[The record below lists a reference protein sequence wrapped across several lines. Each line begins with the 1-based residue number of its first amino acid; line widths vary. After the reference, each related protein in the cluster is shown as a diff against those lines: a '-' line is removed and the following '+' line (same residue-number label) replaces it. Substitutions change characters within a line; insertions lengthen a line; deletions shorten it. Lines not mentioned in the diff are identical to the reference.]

1 MGASWNE
8 NLERVC
14 GKCQKA
20 KHKTQFYKIPK
31 TKDYIPVCKMC
42 LKQYFNEVQK
52 NTGSDNVALWASLM
66 AAGVPMMRDVYDT
79 MMSAGDVEGN
89 NMLPTYFTLA
99 EQSNRDFVSLADSNM
114 QLNDFVDYGEYDLN
128 PEPEDIANVVI
139 DAKTRRRWDKE
150 WGAGYSD
157 SQCQQLDEYFEGYTG
172 DLSDMDVG
180 MMLRYRDL
188 CKAEL
193 RKFEGDDDKGQT
205 TKEIVDLMKLLK
217 ISDFQSAADKSDS
230 RIAYE
235 KAIAM
240 IEYNKPAEVEDIQK
254 YKDICEHEK
263 NRAEDMRNLRNA
275 IANSREYP
283 DIPYEEQ

>member
-128 PEPEDIANVVI
+128 PEPEDEANVAI

-157 SQCQQLDEYFEGYTG
+157 AQCQQLDEYFEGYTG

-217 ISDFQSAADKSDS
+217 ISDFQRDEKSEDEKFIDK
-230 RIAYE
+230 IVW
-235 KAIAM
+235 M
-240 IEYNKPAEVEDIQK
+240 IEETEPAEEEDEEK
-254 YKDICEHEK
+254 YRDIAGYEEMYNEMMRC
-263 NRAEDMRNLRNA
+263 MRNLLTGTKDF
-275 IANSREYP
+275 P
-283 DIPYEEQ
+283 DIDPENL

>member
-52 NTGSDNVALWASLM
+52 NTGSDSVALWASLM

-128 PEPEDIANVVI
+128 PESEDVANVVI

-157 SQCQQLDEYFEGYTG
+157 VQCQQLDEYFEGYTG

-217 ISDFQSAADKSDS
+217 ISDFQRDEKSEDEKFIDK
-230 RIAYE
+230 IVW
-235 KAIAM
+235 M
-240 IEYNKPAEVEDIQK
+240 IEETEPAEEEDEEK
-254 YKDICEHEK
+254 YRDIAGYEEMYNEMMRC
-263 NRAEDMRNLRNA
+263 MRNLLTGTKDF
-275 IANSREYP
+275 P
-283 DIPYEEQ
+283 DIDPENL

>member
-79 MMSAGDVEGN
+79 MMSAGDVERN

-128 PEPEDIANVVI
+128 SEPEDEANVVI

-157 SQCQQLDEYFEGYTG
+157 VQCQQLDEYFEGYTVG
-172 DLSDMDVG
+172 LSDMDVG

-217 ISDFQSAADKSDS
+217 ISDFQRDEKSEDEKFIDK
-230 RIAYE
+230 IVW
-235 KAIAM
+235 M
-240 IEYNKPAEVEDIQK
+240 IEETEPAEEEDEEK
-254 YKDICEHEK
+254 YRDIAGYEEMYNEMMRC
-263 NRAEDMRNLRNA
+263 MRNLLTGTKDF
-275 IANSREYP
+275 P
-283 DIPYEEQ
+283 DIDPENL

>member
-1 MGASWNE
+1 MGTSWNE

-42 LKQYFNEVQK
+42 LKQYFNEIQK
-52 NTGSDNVALWASLM
+52 NTGNDNVALWASLM

-99 EQSNRDFVSLADSNM
+99 EQSNREFVSLADSNM
-114 QLNDFVDYGEYDLN
+114 QLNDFVDYGEYDLK
-128 PEPEDIANVVI
+128 PESEDVANVVI

-157 SQCQQLDEYFEGYTG
+157 VQCQQLDEYFEGYTG

-217 ISDFQSAADKSDS
+217 ISDFQRDEKSEDEKFIDK
-230 RIAYE
+230 IVW
-235 KAIAM
+235 M
-240 IEYNKPAEVEDIQK
+240 IEETEPAEEEDEEK
-254 YKDICEHEK
+254 YRDVAGYEEMYNEMMRC
-263 NRAEDMRNLRNA
+263 MRNLLTGTKDF
-275 IANSREYP
+275 P
-283 DIPYEEQ
+283 DIDPENL

>member
-42 LKQYFNEVQK
+42 LKQYFNEIQK
-52 NTGSDNVALWASLM
+52 NTGSDDAALWASLM

-128 PEPEDIANVVI
+128 PESEDVANIVI

-157 SQCQQLDEYFEGYTG
+157 VQCQQLDEYFEGYTG

-217 ISDFQSAADKSDS
+217 ISDFQRDEKSEDEKFIDK
-230 RIAYE
+230 IVW
-235 KAIAM
+235 M
-240 IEYNKPAEVEDIQK
+240 IEETEPAEEEDEEK
-254 YKDICEHEK
+254 YRDIAGYEEMYNEMMRC
-263 NRAEDMRNLRNA
+263 MRNLLTGTKDF
-275 IANSREYP
+275 P
-283 DIPYEEQ
+283 DIDPENL

>member
-52 NTGSDNVALWASLM
+52 NTGSDSVALWASLM

-114 QLNDFVDYGEYDLN
+114 QLNDFVDYGEYDLK
-128 PEPEDIANVVI
+128 PESEDVANVVI

-157 SQCQQLDEYFEGYTG
+157 TQCQQLDEYFEGYTG

-217 ISDFQSAADKSDS
+217 ISDFQRDEKSEDEKFIDK
-230 RIAYE
+230 IVW
-235 KAIAM
+235 M
-240 IEYNKPAEVEDIQK
+240 IEETEPAEEEDEEK
-254 YKDICEHEK
+254 YRDIAGYEEMYNEMMRC
-263 NRAEDMRNLRNA
+263 MRNLLTGTKDF
-275 IANSREYP
+275 P
-283 DIPYEEQ
+283 DIDPENL

>member
-52 NTGSDNVALWASLM
+52 NTGSDNIALWASLM

-114 QLNDFVDYGEYDLN
+114 QLSDFVDYGEYDLN

-157 SQCQQLDEYFEGYTG
+157 AQCQQLDEYFEGYTG

-217 ISDFQSAADKSDS
+217 ISDFQRDEKSEDEKFIDK
-230 RIAYE
+230 IVW
-235 KAIAM
+235 M
-240 IEYNKPAEVEDIQK
+240 IEETEPAEEEDEEK
-254 YKDICEHEK
+254 YRDIAGYEEMYNEMMRC
-263 NRAEDMRNLRNA
+263 MRNLLTGTKDF
-275 IANSREYP
+275 P
-283 DIPYEEQ
+283 DIDPENL

>member
-128 PEPEDIANVVI
+128 SEPEDEANVVI

-157 SQCQQLDEYFEGYTG
+157 AQCQQLDEYFEGYTG

-217 ISDFQSAADKSDS
+217 ISDFQRDEKSEDEKFIDK
-230 RIAYE
+230 IVW
-235 KAIAM
+235 M
-240 IEYNKPAEVEDIQK
+240 IEETEPAEEEDEEK
-254 YKDICEHEK
+254 YRDVAGYEEMYNEMMRC
-263 NRAEDMRNLRNA
+263 MRNLLTGTKDF
-275 IANSREYP
+275 P
-283 DIPYEEQ
+283 DIDPENL

>member
-52 NTGSDNVALWASLM
+52 NTGSDSVALWASLM
-66 AAGVPMMRDVYDT
+66 AAGVPMMRDVYNT

-128 PEPEDIANVVI
+128 PESEDVANIVI

-157 SQCQQLDEYFEGYTG
+157 VQCQQLDEYFEGYTG

-217 ISDFQSAADKSDS
+217 ISDFQRDEKSEDEKFIDK
-230 RIAYE
+230 IVW
-235 KAIAM
+235 M
-240 IEYNKPAEVEDIQK
+240 IEETEPAEEEDEEK
-254 YKDICEHEK
+254 YRDIAGYEEMYNEMMRC
-263 NRAEDMRNLRNA
+263 MRNLLTGTKDF
-275 IANSREYP
+275 P
-283 DIPYEEQ
+283 DIDPENL

>member
-42 LKQYFNEVQK
+42 LKQYFNEIQK
-52 NTGSDNVALWASLM
+52 NTGNDNVALWASLM

-99 EQSNRDFVSLADSNM
+99 EQSNRDFVNLPDSNM
-114 QLNDFVDYGEYDLN
+114 QLSDFVDYGEYDLMS
-128 PEPEDIANVVI
+128 ESDDIANVTI

-150 WGAGYSD
+150 WGASYSD
-157 SQCQQLDEYFEGYTG
+157 VQCQQLDEYFEGYTG
-172 DLSDMDVG
+172 NLSDMDVG

-217 ISDFQSAADKSDS
+217 ISDFQKDEKSEDEKFIDK
-230 RIAYE
+230 IVW
-235 KAIAM
+235 M
-240 IEYNKPAEVEDIQK
+240 IEETEPAEEEDEEK
-254 YKDICEHEK
+254 YRDVAGYEEMYNEMMRC
-263 NRAEDMRNLRNA
+263 MRNLLTGTKDF
-275 IANSREYP
+275 P
-283 DIPYEEQ
+283 DIDPENL

>member
-128 PEPEDIANVVI
+128 TEPEDIANVVI

-157 SQCQQLDEYFEGYTG
+157 AQCQQLDEYFEGYTG

-217 ISDFQSAADKSDS
+217 ISDFQRDEKSEDEKFIDK
-230 RIAYE
+230 IVW
-235 KAIAM
+235 M
-240 IEYNKPAEVEDIQK
+240 IEETEPAEEEDEEK
-254 YKDICEHEK
+254 YRDIAGYEEMYNEMMRC
-263 NRAEDMRNLRNA
+263 MRNLLTGTKDF
-275 IANSREYP
+275 P
-283 DIPYEEQ
+283 DIDPENL

>member
-42 LKQYFNEVQK
+42 LKQYFNEIQK
-52 NTGSDNVALWASLM
+52 NTSSDDVALWASLM

-79 MMSAGDVEGN
+79 MMSAGDVAGN

-99 EQSNRDFVSLADSNM
+99 EQSNRDFVNLYDSNM
-114 QLNDFVDYGEYDLN
+114 QFSDFVDYGEYDLKS
-128 PEPEDIANVVI
+128 EPEDITNVAV

-150 WGAGYSD
+150 WGAAYSD
-157 SQCQQLDEYFEGYTG
+157 VQCQQLDEYFEGYTG

-180 MMLRYRDL
+180 MTLRYRDL

-217 ISDFQSAADKSDS
+217 ISDFQKDEKSEDEKFIDK
-230 RIAYE
+230 IVW
-235 KAIAM
+235 M
-240 IEYNKPAEVEDIQK
+240 IEETEPAEEEDEEK
-254 YKDICEHEK
+254 YRDIAGYEEMYNEMMRC
-263 NRAEDMRNLRNA
+263 MRNLLTGTKDF
-275 IANSREYP
+275 P
-283 DIPYEEQ
+283 DIDPENL

>member
-42 LKQYFNEVQK
+42 LKQYFNEIQK
-52 NTGSDNVALWASLM
+52 NTGSDDVALWASLM

-79 MMSAGDVEGN
+79 MMSAGDVTGN

-99 EQSNRDFVSLADSNM
+99 EQSNRDFVNLYDSNM
-114 QLNDFVDYGEYDLN
+114 QLSDFVDYGEYDLKS
-128 PEPEDIANVVI
+128 EPEDITNVAV

-150 WGAGYSD
+150 WGASYSD
-157 SQCQQLDEYFEGYTG
+157 VQCQQLDEYFEGYTG

-180 MMLRYRDL
+180 MTLRYRDL

-217 ISDFQSAADKSDS
+217 ISDFQKDEKSEDEKFIDK
-230 RIAYE
+230 IVW
-235 KAIAM
+235 M
-240 IEYNKPAEVEDIQK
+240 IEETEPAEEEDEEK
-254 YKDICEHEK
+254 YRDIAGYEEMYNEMMRC
-263 NRAEDMRNLRNA
+263 MRNLLTGTKDF
-275 IANSREYP
+275 P
-283 DIPYEEQ
+283 DIDPENL

>member
-52 NTGSDNVALWASLM
+52 NTGSDSVALWASLM

-99 EQSNRDFVSLADSNM
+99 EQSNRDFISLTDSNM

-128 PEPEDIANVVI
+128 PESEDVANIVI

-157 SQCQQLDEYFEGYTG
+157 VQCQQLDEYFEGYTG

-217 ISDFQSAADKSDS
+217 ISDFQRDEKSEDEKFIDK
-230 RIAYE
+230 IVW
-235 KAIAM
+235 M
-240 IEYNKPAEVEDIQK
+240 IEETEPAEEEDEEK
-254 YKDICEHEK
+254 YRDIAGYEEMYNEMMRC
-263 NRAEDMRNLRNA
+263 MRNLLTGTKDF
-275 IANSREYP
+275 P
-283 DIPYEEQ
+283 DIDPENL